1 MIKAVVIGPD
11 GATVQNILAWI
22 EGLPIPTGMNIMLVP
37 TDTYVSPGWHYV
49 NGKFVDPNPPPPPV
63 VEKVTSV
70 SSAQGML
77 ALLDAGLLDSVTA
90 FVDNST
96 DKALKIWFYRA
107 NTWERNNPYIKA
119 VATQLG
125 LTDQQIDDLFRS
137 AATK

>member
-1 MIKAVVIGPD
+1 MKAVVFDPSGVV
-11 GATVQNILAWI
+11 VQNILAWI
-22 EGLPIPTGMNIMLVP
+22 DGLPIPPGMNIKLFADDVF
-37 TDTYVSPGWHYV
+37 VNPGWHYV
-49 NGKFVDPNPPPPPV
+49 NGQFVNPNPPPPPV
-63 VEKVTSV
+63 VEKVTTV

-77 ALLDAGLLDSVTA
+77 ALLDAGLLDTVTA

-107 NTWERNNPYIKA
+107 NTWERNNPYIGA